1 MSSANQAEASQRQLT
16 AASAYLES
24 GPQGAR
30 TRGTG
35 YLLTAD
41 LVATCS
47 HVVPESAA
55 DGPIRICLE
64 EGEYEGY
71 VVARDKALDCALVRL
86 QRPTLTTAPLPLGAG
101 CAVGE
106 PFWSLGF
113 PLTTDQSRLPLS
125 GHVVAASWP
134 DPSGAQAILLF
145 SAQVAAGQGGL
156 LQGFSGSP
164 VLIAGVCV
172 GHLKSIIPDPAAAEG
187 RPYAQLGYLYACP
200 SPVTA
205 ALAAALGGPGCPPR
219 QAEPSTPTRPSLRNL
234 INKVTQGDANFDDF
248 FQNHF
253 EKIYKKHIGVSMSMV
268 QKINILLTY
277 ADLSAVLSALR
288 QDYPAEVSAHE
299 VALQY
304 ESRLR

>member
-1 MSSANQAEASQRQLT
+1 MNSANQGEASQRQLT

-24 GPQGAR
+24 GPAHAR

-35 YLLTAD
+35 YLLTAE
-41 LVATCS
+41 LLATCS
-47 HVVPESAA
+47 HVVPESPEG
-55 DGPIRICLE
+55 GPIRVCLA
-64 EGEYEGY
+64 EGEYEGS
-71 VVARDKALDCALVRL
+71 VVARDAALDCALVRL
-86 QRPTLTTAPLPLGAG
+86 QRPTRTTAPLPLGDG

-113 PLTTDQSRLPLS
+113 PLTTEQSRLPLS

-134 DPSGAQAILLF
+134 DPGGAPAILLF
-145 SAQVAAGQGGL
+145 SPQVAAGQGGL

-172 GHLKSIIPDPAAAEG
+172 GHLKSIIPDPASADG

-200 SPVTA
+200 SRITA

-219 QAEPSTPTRPSLRNL
+219 QAEPRTPTRPSLRSL
-234 INKVTQGDANFDDF
+234 INKVTLGDANFDDF

-253 EKIYKKHIGVSMSMV
+253 EKIYRKHVGVAMGMV
-268 QKINILLTY
+268 QKINILLTH
-277 ADLSAVLSALR
+277 AESGAVLSALR
-288 QDYPAEVSAHE
+288 QDYPEEVSAHE
-299 VALQY
+299 VTLQY
-304 ESRLR
+304 VSSSR